1 MGFSG
6 GRIILK
12 CLSPCCAHGFVAS
25 DITLFKRCNLQPGS
39 KIKQSLKIQF
49 IMLLLT
55 QLSHC
60 RELPLSLEM
69 KPKGGVWFYEG
80 Y

>member
-1 MGFSG
+1 M
-6 GRIILK
+6 
-12 CLSPCCAHGFVAS
+12 
-25 DITLFKRCNLQPGS
+25 
-39 KIKQSLKIQF
+39 QSLKIQF